1 MITFTGHIASSV
13 LRKQLITTSTGW
25 LHSLYVYGNN
35 KLVSAS
41 RDMTGAQKFIRFNN
55 KEDLTDQTIIA
66 VPYGVDQII
75 VLNDKAYLCYANAV
89 NDQHLRIGEVDL
101 TTMTLTTVIDEVM
114 LGFYPYQA
122 TACTDGTYLYI
133 LCAGSVAEIQ
143 RYRISD
149 WTKTG
154 NYTATGHY
162 GRGHAIIHDGG
173 FLYATS
179 YQVSTPTGGNP
190 ANNWILKLDASTM
203 LVVERND
210 VSFAGVQT
218 SFSDDM
224 CKVGNYLYIPIEKNT
239 INAGNVM
246 VMNANDLTD
255 YSYITVPEV
264 AAGGLCFGVFYD
276 GNFVYAVFNT
286 TPGLIAKINPL
297 TNTIVATKTLDSGEN
312 ATNELA
318 FDSKGHCFI
327 TYWAVSAKVA
337 KYSRLF

>member
-41 RDMTGAQKFIRFNN
+41 RDMIGAQKFIRFNN
-55 KEDLTDQTIIA
+55 KEDLTDQSIVA
-66 VPYGVDQII
+66 LPYGVGQMII
-75 VLNDKAYLCYANAV
+75 SGSVVYLIYANAV
-89 NDQHLRIGEVDL
+89 NDQHLRIGQIDL
-101 TTMTLTTVIDEVM
+101 TTLALTLVIDETIV
-114 LGFYPYQA
+114 GFYPYQA

-162 GRGHAIIHDGG
+162 GRGHAMIYDGG

-179 YQVSTPTGGNP
+179 YQVSSPTGGNP
-190 ANNWILKLDASTM
+190 ANNWILKLDVNTM

-218 SFSDDM
+218 SFSDDI

-255 YSYITVPEV
+255 YSYLTVPEV
-264 AAGGLCFGVFYD
+264 AAGGLSFGIFYD
-276 GNFVYAVFNT
+276 GNFVYAIFNT
-286 TPGLIAKINPL
+286 TPGIITKINPL
-297 TNTIVATKTLDSGEN
+297 TNTIVETKTLPTGEN
-312 ATNELA
+312 APNELA
-318 FDSKGHCFI
+318 FDNNGQCFI
-327 TYWAVSAKVA
+327 AYWANPAKVA